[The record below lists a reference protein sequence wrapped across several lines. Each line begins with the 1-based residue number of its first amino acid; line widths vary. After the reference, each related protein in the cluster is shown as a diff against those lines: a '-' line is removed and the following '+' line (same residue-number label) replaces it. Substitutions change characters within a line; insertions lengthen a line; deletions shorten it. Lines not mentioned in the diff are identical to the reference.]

1 MKNDLKIN
9 KQQHQ
14 SYQVSHDATIN
25 NLELEVQTLKNQLM
39 IAQRRENDLFTKSMA
54 LESEAQDKTS
64 KLHNLSL
71 QNTQLQTNNN
81 NILQMLETYE
91 VKVNS
96 QNKKIKQLEA

>member
-1 MKNDLKIN
+1 
-9 KQQHQ
+9 
-14 SYQVSHDATIN
+14 
-25 NLELEVQTLKNQLM
+25 
-39 IAQRRENDLFTKSMA
+39 MA

-64 KLHNLSL
+64 RLHNLTL

-96 QNKKIKQLEA
+96 QNKKIKQLEAEIKDYNESLLSLRKEN

>member
-1 MKNDLKIN
+1 
-9 KQQHQ
+9 
-14 SYQVSHDATIN
+14 
-25 NLELEVQTLKNQLM
+25 
-39 IAQRRENDLFTKSMA
+39 LFTKSMA

-64 KLHNLSL
+64 RLHNLTL

-96 QNKKIKQLEA
+96 QNKKIKQLEAEIKDYNESLLSLRTEN